1 MGRTTVAP
9 TESQCIA
16 MMDVGQC
23 MKERAKGEAPDTRFA
38 TL

>member
-9 TESQCIA
+9 TESLCIA
-16 MMDVGQC
+16 MKNVGKRI
-23 MKERAKGEAPDTRFA
+23 KERAKGEAPDTRLA